1 MDSRERNS
9 EPIDEAIDL
18 FNRIQLTVG
27 SEEKVRYSYNE
38 EMASSVGAWTEI
50 VARF

>member
-1 MDSRERNS
+1 MDSRERNT

-18 FNRIQLTVG
+18 FNRIQLAIDN
-27 SEEKVRYSYNE
+27 EEKVRYSYDG

-50 VARF
+50 EVRV